1 METRKLTEM
10 GERVASLEAS
20 QSVVQGEILRRL
32 DSLSIDFKE
41 LRDDIKQSSL
51 NEFALATR
59 VAVTEESLSS
69 MKTKINRILGGIGTL
84 LITLLGAGVTILGRK
99 YLP

>member
-1 METRKLTEM
+1 MEMRKLSEM
-10 GERVASLEAS
+10 GERIASLETA
-20 QSVVQGEILRRL
+20 QSVIQDEILRRL
-32 DSLSIDFKE
+32 DSLSTDFKE

-51 NEFALATR
+51 KEFALETR

-69 MKTKINRILGGIGTL
+69 LKTKINRILGGLGTL
-84 LITLLGAGVTILGRK
+84 LVTLLGAGITILGRK